1 MLKVVATL
9 NIDIKKNKNSLL
21 VNIIITMI
29 VEEKLIK
36 YLYNSLLIIYL
47 IEEEVKGYHKKQRQ
61 KKGTRPGAKRMAK
74 KASNSKW

>member
-1 MLKVVATL
+1 
-9 NIDIKKNKNSLL
+9 
-21 VNIIITMI
+21 MI

-47 IEEEVKGYHKKQRQ
+47 IEAEVKEHHKKQQQ
-61 KKGTRPGAKRMAK
+61 KKGTRPSTKRMAK

>member
-1 MLKVVATL
+1 
-9 NIDIKKNKNSLL
+9 
-21 VNIIITMI
+21 MI

-47 IEEEVKGYHKKQRQ
+47 LEEEVKEHHKKQRQ
-61 KKGTRPGAKRMAK
+61 KKGTRPGTKRMAK